1 MKDKD
6 RTKNELINEL
16 VEMRQRIN
24 ELEKSGADHKELEEA
39 LQKKTHDLGE
49 RTKELNYLYGISN
62 LVQRQNLSLKEIFQE
77 IVNLIPPSW
86 QYPEIACARII
97 LEDQIFKTKNY
108 KETIWKQSAGITVY
122 GNQVGTLELCYLEE
136 KPKSYEGPFL
146 KKEGSLINA
155 IAERLGKVIERKK
168 AEEEL
173 VRLSNAMKIST
184 DSIVISD
191 LDAKIIDV
199 NKSTLKMYGT
209 DDRRELIGKNSLDF
223 IAPEDREKAFARIQE
238 VLEKGYVKG
247 REYHIITK
255 EGGRI
260 LVEMSVALMK
270 DADDKPVGF
279 VGVSRD
285 ITRRKRAEMALKSE
299 RKHLEALFQSVRQ
312 GIATADLNHKIIDVN
327 RSFTEMFGYTLE
339 EIKGKDIDQIIVP
352 REKLSEAIRITQQYD
367 EGKISTVETVRKR
380 KDGSLIPV
388 EITGAS
394 IIIDSKQIGV
404 YGIYKDIT
412 ERKKTHEELQ
422 GTLKKLRR
430 ALGATIQAMALTVET
445 RDAYTAGHQQR
456 MTDLGRAIAKE
467 MKLSKDQIDG
477 IRMAGTIH
485 DIGKIGVPA
494 EILNKPT
501 RLADIEFN
509 LIKIHPLVGYNILKQ
524 IEFPW
529 PVAEI
534 VLQHHERM
542 NGSGY
547 PHGLSGEDILLEARM
562 LGVADVVEAMASH
575 RPYRPALGID
585 KALEEISKNRGTLYD
600 SQVVDACVKL
610 FREKEFKFKT
620 K

>member
-6 RTKNELINEL
+6 RTKDELINKL
-16 VEMRQRIN
+16 AKLRQRIAK
-24 ELEKSGADHKELEEA
+24 LEA
-39 LQKKTHDLGE
+39 LE
-49 RTKELNYLYGISN
+49 S
-62 LVQRQNLSLKEIFQE
+62 
-77 IVNLIPPSW
+77 
-86 QYPEIACARII
+86 
-97 LEDQIFKTKNY
+97 
-108 KETIWKQSAGITVY
+108 
-122 GNQVGTLELCYLEE
+122 
-136 KPKSYEGPFL
+136 
-146 KKEGSLINA
+146 
-155 IAERLGKVIERKK
+155 ERKQMEETLTQEHNLLQALIDNIPDSIYFKDNKNRFIKVSKAK
-168 AEEEL
+168 AEEQNTHPE
-173 VRLSNAMKIST
+173 SM
-184 DSIVISD
+184 
-191 LDAKIIDV
+191 
-199 NKSTLKMYGT
+199 
-209 DDRRELIGKNSLDF
+209 IGKTDF
-223 IAPEDREKAFARIQE
+223 DFFPQEQAKEAFADDNRVRESNRPLVDKVEKITHADGTE
-238 VLEKGYVKG
+238 HWVSTTKIPRHNEKGEVIG
-247 REYHIITK
+247 TMGI
-255 EGGRI
+255 
-260 LVEMSVALMK
+260 
-270 DADDKPVGF
+270 
-279 VGVSRD
+279 SRD

-299 RKHLEALFQSVRQ
+299 RKHLEALFKSVRQ

-394 IIIDSKQIGV
+394 IIIDSKQVGV

-412 ERKKTHEELQ
+412 ERKQVQEELQ

-430 ALGATIQAMALTVET
+430 ALKATIQAMVLTVET

-456 MTDLGRAIAKE
+456 VTNLARAVAKE
-467 MKLSKDQIDG
+467 MKLSKGQIDG

-524 IEFPW
+524 IEFLW
-529 PVAEI
+529 PVAKI

-547 PHGLSGEDILLEARM
+547 PHGLSGEDILLEARI

-575 RPYRPALGID
+575 RPALGID
-585 KALEEISKNRGTLYD
+585 KALEEVSKNKGVFYD
-600 SQVVDACVKL
+600 PQVVDACLKL
-610 FREKEFKFKT
+610 FREKGFKFKT